1 MEIKEWLGNDNQVGY
16 DIWTKKYQYNNE
28 NFEQWL
34 ERVSGGDHEVM
45 RLIREKKFLFGGRVL
60 AGRGVDVKQSYS
72 NCYVCKA
79 PEDNIESIFETC
91 TQMARTY
98 SYGGGCG
105 VDISKL
111 RPNGAKVNNAAKTSS
126 GACSFMDLLST
137 VTGTICQAGRRGAL
151 MISISSEHPDIEE
164 FTHIKSN
171 LERVQKANIS
181 IRFSDLFLRAVE
193 ENETYTL
200 QFKNDKCEV
209 TKDINAR
216 DFFREFARMNWDYAE
231 PGCLFWDKI
240 EHYHFLDH
248 EPEFKYGGT
257 NPCVTGDTKIL
268 TDNGYIEIQSLVG
281 KKVNIWNGYN
291 WSIVEPK
298 VTAENQKIVKLVF
311 SDGCE
316 LKCTPYH
323 KFILADGTRVEAK
336 DLTNDMK
343 IIKHEM
349 PLINGFKELDHAYTQ
364 GFFSGDGYIHTSTNK
379 TYIKLYGNKRNIK
392 LDYIGHKLTLE
403 NDKCDQYR
411 VCVDVKDKSFV
422 PDASYSLK
430 SRLDW
435 LAGIIDSDGSCTKD
449 GNISISSINHSF
461 LMDIKFMLNTLG
473 INPVLMKMKDERY
486 DYLPD
491 GKGGQKLYHCQS
503 SYRIVIS
510 ASDVQ
515 KLNAIGFETQR
526 VEHDYIPNRNAKRYI
541 HLVSKE
547 DIREIEEKVYCF
559 NEQYNHS
566 GIFNGIITAQC
577 AEEPLPTFG
586 ACNLGSINLS
596 EYVTMD
602 FSINGTEHNSFDIET
617 FAKDVRTCVMALND
631 VLVEGIERH
640 PLKEQQ
646 DTVAE
651 LRQIG
656 LGIMGLGDMLVKLH
670 IRYGSPKAIAICNK
684 IAHIMINE
692 AVKASVDYR
701 LQQQR
706 NLRIHDPHIF
716 WSEKTFRASNF
727 VKGTLDNE
735 TIEYVCDNGGM
746 FNSQLLTCAPTGS
759 LSTMLRISGGIE
771 PFFSFTYSRKTQ
783 SLHGEDVYY
792 TVYTPIVQE
801 YMDKHNLKEESELPD
816 FFVKA
821 HDIPWKERV
830 EMQSIWQ
837 HYIDASISS
846 TVNLPNEATVDDV
859 IELYLY
865 AWKKGLKGITI
876 YRDGCARIPVL
887 TEKPKKESETKV
899 TINIDSE
906 KGLSV
911 ENNQLKRG
919 DVITKHEL
927 FGLKRTIQSGCGS
940 LHCAAYFDRNTGE
953 FVELFLGKGSKGG
966 CLSTL
971 NGLARMVS
979 LSARGGVPLEKIID
993 QLKSANAC
1001 PSYAVRTAVH
1011 KDTSIGSCCPSAIAN
1026 ALIDMTNE
1034 MKMYLKSQKEY
1045 NIKDIKLYT
1054 EALPSERVKMEIYGK
1069 SDDEKCTECGMPLER
1084 TCGCISCP
1092 NCGWSKCG

>member
-1 MEIKEWLGNDNQVGY
+1 MEIQEWLGKDNQAGFN
-16 DIWTKKYQYNNE
+16 IWTNKYQYNGE

-34 ERVSGGDHEVM
+34 ERVSGGNPDVS

-60 AGRGVDVKQSYS
+60 ASRGVDSKQSYS

-79 PEDNIESIFETC
+79 PEDNLESIFNTC

-111 RPNGAKVNNAAKTSS
+111 RPNGSNVNNAAKTSS

-137 VTGTICQAGRRGAL
+137 VTETICQSGRRGAL
-151 MISISSEHPDIEE
+151 MISIACNHPDIEE
-164 FTHIKSN
+164 FIHIKSN

-181 IRFSDLFLRAVE
+181 IRFSDLFLESVE
-193 ENETYTL
+193 NDRVYRL
-200 QFKNDKCEV
+200 HFKNDKC
-209 TKDINAR
+209 TIKKDINAR
-216 DFFREFARMNWDYAE
+216 NFFKEFARMNWDYAE
-231 PGCLFWDKI
+231 PGCLFWDRIKN
-240 EHYHFLDH
+240 YNFLDH
-248 EPEFKYGGT
+248 EPNFEYGGT

-268 TDNGYIEIQSLVG
+268 TDNGYIEIKSLVG

-298 VTAENQKIVKLVF
+298 VTAENQKIIKLVF

-336 DLTNDMK
+336 DLTNNMK
-343 IIKHEM
+343 LIKHEM
-349 PLINGFKELDHAYTQ
+349 PLINGSKELDHAYTQ

-422 PDASYSLK
+422 PDASYGLK
-430 SRLDW
+430 SRLEW

-503 SYRIVIS
+503 SYRIIIS

-547 DIREIEEKVYCF
+547 DISEIEEKVYCF

-577 AEEPLPTFG
+577 AEEPLPEGG

-596 EYVTMD
+596 EYVYTD
-602 FSINGTEHNSFDIET
+602 FVIDDKEHNRFDFDKFVE
-617 FAKDVRTCVMALND
+617 DVRTCVFALND
-631 VLVEGIERH
+631 VLIEGLNRH
-640 PLKEQQ
+640 PLQDQK
-646 DTVAE
+646 DTVKN

-656 LGIMGLGDMLVKLH
+656 LGIMGLGDMLTKLG
-670 IRYGSPKAIAICNK
+670 IRYGSPESIALCNTIGYK
-684 IAHIMINE
+684 MIRA

-701 LQQQR
+701 VDEEEGTWM
-706 NLRIHDPHIF
+706 NEPHMY
-716 WSEKTFRASNF
+716 WDEKRFRDSNF
-727 VKGTLDNE
+727 VRNTLD
-735 TIEYVCDNGGM
+735 TDTVDYVCKHGGM

-759 LSTMLRISGGIE
+759 LSTMLGISGGIE
-771 PFFSFTYSRKTQ
+771 PFFGFTYTRKTE
-783 SLHGEDVYY
+783 SLHNKPVYY
-792 TVYTPIVQE
+792 TMFTPIVQE
-801 YMDKHNLKEESELPD
+801 YMDKHNIKTESELPD
-816 FFVKA
+816 FFVTA
-821 HDIPWKERV
+821 HMIPWEERV
-830 EMQSIWQ
+830 DMQSVWQ
-837 HYIDASISS
+837 KYIDASISS

-859 IELYLY
+859 MELYLY

-876 YRDGCARIPVL
+876 YRDGCARTPVL
-887 TEKPKKESETKV
+887 SEKPKKDSDSTEEKSE
-899 TINIDSE
+899 E
-906 KGLSV
+906 KD
-911 ENNQLKRG
+911 LKRG

-1045 NIKDIKLYT
+1045 SISDIKLYK

-1069 SDDEKCTECGMPLER
+1069 SDDEKCPECGTPMER

-1092 NCGWSKCG
+1092 NCGWSKCS

>member
-91 TQMARTY
+91 AQMARTY

-105 VDISKL
+105 VDISNL

-151 MISISSEHPDIEE
+151 MISIACNHPDIEE
-164 FTHIKSN
+164 FIHIKSN

-181 IRFSDLFLRAVE
+181 IRFSDLFLESVE
-193 ENETYTL
+193 NDRVYRL
-200 QFKNDKCEV
+200 SFKNDKCEV

-216 DFFREFARMNWDYAE
+216 NFFREFARMNWDYAE

-257 NPCVTGDTKIL
+257 NP
-268 TDNGYIEIQSLVG
+268 
-281 KKVNIWNGYN
+281 
-291 WSIVEPK
+291 
-298 VTAENQKIVKLVF
+298 
-311 SDGCE
+311 
-316 LKCTPYH
+316 
-323 KFILADGTRVEAK
+323 
-336 DLTNDMK
+336 
-343 IIKHEM
+343 
-349 PLINGFKELDHAYTQ
+349 
-364 GFFSGDGYIHTSTNK
+364 
-379 TYIKLYGNKRNIK
+379 
-392 LDYIGHKLTLE
+392 
-403 NDKCDQYR
+403 
-411 VCVDVKDKSFV
+411 
-422 PDASYSLK
+422 
-430 SRLDW
+430 
-435 LAGIIDSDGSCTKD
+435 
-449 GNISISSINHSF
+449 
-461 LMDIKFMLNTLG
+461 
-473 INPVLMKMKDERY
+473 
-486 DYLPD
+486 
-491 GKGGQKLYHCQS
+491 
-503 SYRIVIS
+503 
-510 ASDVQ
+510 
-515 KLNAIGFETQR
+515 
-526 VEHDYIPNRNAKRYI
+526 
-541 HLVSKE
+541 
-547 DIREIEEKVYCF
+547 
-559 NEQYNHS
+559 
-566 GIFNGIITAQC
+566 C

-631 VLVEGIERH
+631 VLVEGIPRH

-716 WSEKTFRASNF
+716 WSEKNFRASNF
-727 VKGTLDNE
+727 VKGTLDDE

-783 SLHGEDVYY
+783 SLYGEDVYY

-876 YRDGCARIPVL
+876 YRDGCARTPVL

-1034 MKMYLKSQKEY
+1034 MKTYLKSQKEY

-1054 EALPSERVKMEIYGK
+1054 EALPSERVKMGIYDK
-1069 SDDEKCTECGMPLER
+1069 PDDKNTVTDNVEKCTKCGMPLEH

-1092 NCGWSKCG
+1092 NCGWSKCD

>member
-60 AGRGVDVKQSYS
+60 AGRGVNIKQSYS
-72 NCYVCKA
+72 NCYVCNA

-111 RPNGAKVNNAAKTSS
+111 RPNGANVNNAAKTSS

-151 MISISSEHPDIEE
+151 MISLHCNHPDIDE
-164 FTHIKSN
+164 FIHIKSD

-181 IRFSDLFLRAVE
+181 IRFTDNFLNAVDNNKDFDLHF
-193 ENETYTL
+193 EN
-200 QFKNDKCEV
+200 QKCDI
-209 TKDINAR
+209 TKTINAR
-216 DFFREFARMNWDYAE
+216 EFFKEFSRMNWDYAE
-231 PGCLFWDKI
+231 PGCLFWDRI
-240 EHYHFLDH
+240 EHYNFLDH
-248 EPEFKYGGT
+248 EPEFKYAGT
-257 NPCVTGDTKIL
+257 NP
-268 TDNGYIEIQSLVG
+268 
-281 KKVNIWNGYN
+281 
-291 WSIVEPK
+291 
-298 VTAENQKIVKLVF
+298 
-311 SDGCE
+311 
-316 LKCTPYH
+316 
-323 KFILADGTRVEAK
+323 
-336 DLTNDMK
+336 
-343 IIKHEM
+343 
-349 PLINGFKELDHAYTQ
+349 
-364 GFFSGDGYIHTSTNK
+364 
-379 TYIKLYGNKRNIK
+379 
-392 LDYIGHKLTLE
+392 
-403 NDKCDQYR
+403 
-411 VCVDVKDKSFV
+411 
-422 PDASYSLK
+422 
-430 SRLDW
+430 
-435 LAGIIDSDGSCTKD
+435 
-449 GNISISSINHSF
+449 
-461 LMDIKFMLNTLG
+461 
-473 INPVLMKMKDERY
+473 
-486 DYLPD
+486 
-491 GKGGQKLYHCQS
+491 
-503 SYRIVIS
+503 
-510 ASDVQ
+510 
-515 KLNAIGFETQR
+515 
-526 VEHDYIPNRNAKRYI
+526 
-541 HLVSKE
+541 
-547 DIREIEEKVYCF
+547 
-559 NEQYNHS
+559 
-566 GIFNGIITAQC
+566 C
-577 AEEPLPTFG
+577 AEEPLPAGG

-596 EYVTMD
+596 EYVKTD

-631 VLVEGIERH
+631 VLVEGIPRH

-646 DTVAE
+646 DTVAN

-670 IRYGSPKAIAICNK
+670 IRYGSQKAIAICNN
-684 IAHIMINE
+684 IAHVMINV

-716 WSEKTFRASNF
+716 WSENTFRASNF

-801 YMDKHNLKEESELPD
+801 YMDKNGLKEETELPD
-816 FFVKA
+816 FFVKS

-837 HYIDASISS
+837 KYIDASISS

-859 IELYLY
+859 MELYLY

-876 YRDGCARIPVL
+876 FRDGCARIPVL
-887 TEKPKKESETKV
+887 TEKSKKESETKV
-899 TINIDSE
+899 IINIDSE
-906 KGLSV
+906 KGLSI
-911 ENNQLKRG
+911 ENNPLKRG
-919 DVITKHEL
+919 DVVKTHDV
-927 FGLKRTIQSGCGS
+927 FGLKRTIQSGCGRI
-940 LHCAAYFDRNTGE
+940 HVAAYFDRNTGE
-953 FVELFLGKGSKGG
+953 FVELFLGKGSEGG

-979 LSARGGVPLEKIID
+979 LSARGGVPFDKIID
-993 QLKSANAC
+993 QLKSANSC
-1001 PSYAVRTAVH
+1001 PAYAVRTALH

-1045 NIKDIKLYT
+1045 SITNVKLYT
-1054 EALPSERVKMEIYGK
+1054 EAIPSERVKMGIYNT
-1069 SDDEKCTECGMPLER
+1069 SDCMEKCPECGMPMER

>member
-164 FTHIKSN
+164 FTHIKSD

-181 IRFSDLFLRAVE
+181 IRFSDSFLRAVE
-193 ENETYTL
+193 ENKTYTL

-231 PGCLFWDKI
+231 PGCLFWDRI

-257 NPCVTGDTKIL
+257 NP
-268 TDNGYIEIQSLVG
+268 
-281 KKVNIWNGYN
+281 
-291 WSIVEPK
+291 
-298 VTAENQKIVKLVF
+298 
-311 SDGCE
+311 
-316 LKCTPYH
+316 
-323 KFILADGTRVEAK
+323 
-336 DLTNDMK
+336 
-343 IIKHEM
+343 
-349 PLINGFKELDHAYTQ
+349 
-364 GFFSGDGYIHTSTNK
+364 
-379 TYIKLYGNKRNIK
+379 
-392 LDYIGHKLTLE
+392 
-403 NDKCDQYR
+403 
-411 VCVDVKDKSFV
+411 
-422 PDASYSLK
+422 
-430 SRLDW
+430 
-435 LAGIIDSDGSCTKD
+435 
-449 GNISISSINHSF
+449 
-461 LMDIKFMLNTLG
+461 
-473 INPVLMKMKDERY
+473 
-486 DYLPD
+486 
-491 GKGGQKLYHCQS
+491 
-503 SYRIVIS
+503 
-510 ASDVQ
+510 
-515 KLNAIGFETQR
+515 
-526 VEHDYIPNRNAKRYI
+526 
-541 HLVSKE
+541 
-547 DIREIEEKVYCF
+547 
-559 NEQYNHS
+559 
-566 GIFNGIITAQC
+566 C

-631 VLVEGIERH
+631 VLVEGIPRH
-640 PLKEQQ
+640 PLKEQK

-656 LGIMGLGDMLVKLH
+656 LGIMGLGDMLIKLH

-716 WSEKTFRASNF
+716 WSEKTFRVSNF

-735 TIEYVCDNGGM
+735 TIEYVCANGGM

-876 YRDGCARIPVL
+876 YRDGCARTPVL

-919 DVITKHEL
+919 DVVKTHDV
-927 FGLKRTIQSGCGS
+927 FGLKRTIQSGCGRI
-940 LHCAAYFDRNTGE
+940 HVAAYFDRNTGE
-953 FVELFLGKGSKGG
+953 FVELFVGKGSDGG
-966 CLSTL
+966 CLSTM

-979 LSARGGVPLEKIID
+979 LSARGGVPFDKIID

-1001 PSYAVRTAVH
+1001 PSYVVRTVTM
-1011 KDTSIGSCCPSAIAN
+1011 KDTSKGSCCPSAIAN
-1026 ALIDMTNE
+1026 ALIDMMNE

-1045 NIKDIKLYT
+1045 RISDIKL
-1054 EALPSERVKMEIYGK
+1054 
-1069 SDDEKCTECGMPLER
+1069 
-1084 TCGCISCP
+1084 
-1092 NCGWSKCG
+1092 

>member
-60 AGRGVDVKQSYS
+60 AGRGVDIKQSYS

-164 FTHIKSN
+164 FIHIKSD

-181 IRFSDLFLRAVE
+181 IRFSDSFLRAVE

-200 QFKNDKCEV
+200 HFKNDKCEIN
-209 TKDINAR
+209 KDINAR

-257 NPCVTGDTKIL
+257 NP
-268 TDNGYIEIQSLVG
+268 
-281 KKVNIWNGYN
+281 
-291 WSIVEPK
+291 
-298 VTAENQKIVKLVF
+298 
-311 SDGCE
+311 
-316 LKCTPYH
+316 
-323 KFILADGTRVEAK
+323 
-336 DLTNDMK
+336 
-343 IIKHEM
+343 
-349 PLINGFKELDHAYTQ
+349 
-364 GFFSGDGYIHTSTNK
+364 
-379 TYIKLYGNKRNIK
+379 
-392 LDYIGHKLTLE
+392 
-403 NDKCDQYR
+403 
-411 VCVDVKDKSFV
+411 
-422 PDASYSLK
+422 
-430 SRLDW
+430 
-435 LAGIIDSDGSCTKD
+435 
-449 GNISISSINHSF
+449 
-461 LMDIKFMLNTLG
+461 
-473 INPVLMKMKDERY
+473 
-486 DYLPD
+486 
-491 GKGGQKLYHCQS
+491 
-503 SYRIVIS
+503 
-510 ASDVQ
+510 
-515 KLNAIGFETQR
+515 
-526 VEHDYIPNRNAKRYI
+526 
-541 HLVSKE
+541 
-547 DIREIEEKVYCF
+547 
-559 NEQYNHS
+559 
-566 GIFNGIITAQC
+566 C

-631 VLVEGIERH
+631 VLVEGIKRH

-716 WSEKTFRASNF
+716 WSEKTFRTSNF

-735 TIEYVCDNGGM
+735 TIEYVCVNGGM

-837 HYIDASISS
+837 KYIDASISS

-876 YRDGCARIPVL
+876 YRDGCARTPVL

-919 DVITKHEL
+919 DVVKTHDV
-927 FGLKRTIQSGCGS
+927 FGLKRTIQSGCGRI
-940 LHCAAYFDRNTGE
+940 HVAAYFDRNTGE
-953 FVELFLGKGSKGG
+953 FVELFVGKGSDGG
-966 CLSTL
+966 CLSTM

-979 LSARGGVPLEKIID
+979 LSARGGVPFDKIID

-1001 PSYAVRTAVH
+1001 PSYVVRTVTM
-1011 KDTSIGSCCPSAIAN
+1011 KDTSKGSCCPSAIAN
-1026 ALIDMTNE
+1026 ALIDMMNE

-1045 NIKDIKLYT
+1045 SITDVKLYT
-1054 EALPSERVKMEIYGK
+1054 AAIPSERVKMGIYHNP
-1069 SDDEKCTECGMPLER
+1069 DNMNTVTDNCEKCPECGMPMER

>member
-1 MEIKEWLGNDNQVGY
+1 MEIKEWLGKDNQAGFN
-16 DIWTKKYQYNNE
+16 IWTNKYQYNGE

-60 AGRGVDVKQSYS
+60 AGRGVDAKQSYS

-79 PEDNIESIFETC
+79 PEDNLESIFETC

-137 VTGTICQAGRRGAL
+137 VTDTICQDGRRGAL
-151 MISISSEHPDIEE
+151 MISIACNHPDIEE
-164 FTHIKSN
+164 FIHIKSN

-231 PGCLFWDKI
+231 PGCLFWDRI
-240 EHYHFLDH
+240 EDYHFLDH

-257 NPCVTGDTKIL
+257 NP
-268 TDNGYIEIQSLVG
+268 
-281 KKVNIWNGYN
+281 
-291 WSIVEPK
+291 
-298 VTAENQKIVKLVF
+298 
-311 SDGCE
+311 
-316 LKCTPYH
+316 
-323 KFILADGTRVEAK
+323 
-336 DLTNDMK
+336 
-343 IIKHEM
+343 
-349 PLINGFKELDHAYTQ
+349 
-364 GFFSGDGYIHTSTNK
+364 
-379 TYIKLYGNKRNIK
+379 
-392 LDYIGHKLTLE
+392 
-403 NDKCDQYR
+403 
-411 VCVDVKDKSFV
+411 
-422 PDASYSLK
+422 
-430 SRLDW
+430 
-435 LAGIIDSDGSCTKD
+435 
-449 GNISISSINHSF
+449 
-461 LMDIKFMLNTLG
+461 
-473 INPVLMKMKDERY
+473 
-486 DYLPD
+486 
-491 GKGGQKLYHCQS
+491 
-503 SYRIVIS
+503 
-510 ASDVQ
+510 
-515 KLNAIGFETQR
+515 
-526 VEHDYIPNRNAKRYI
+526 
-541 HLVSKE
+541 
-547 DIREIEEKVYCF
+547 
-559 NEQYNHS
+559 
-566 GIFNGIITAQC
+566 C

-631 VLVEGIERH
+631 VLVEGIPRH
-640 PLKEQQ
+640 PLKEQK

-656 LGIMGLGDMLVKLH
+656 LGIMGLGDMLTKLG

-684 IAHIMINE
+684 IAHTMINE

-701 LQQQR
+701 LQQQS

-727 VKGTLDNE
+727 VRGALDTE

-759 LSTMLRISGGIE
+759 LSTMLGISGGIE
-771 PFFSFTYSRKTQ
+771 PFFGFTYTRKTE
-783 SLHGEDVYY
+783 SLHNKPVYY
-792 TVYTPIVQE
+792 TMFTPIVQE
-801 YMDKHNLKEESELPD
+801 YMDKHNIKNESELPD
-816 FFVKA
+816 FFVTA
-821 HDIPWKERV
+821 HMIPWKERV
-830 EMQSIWQ
+830 DMQSIWQ
-837 HYIDASISS
+837 KYIDASISS

-859 IELYLY
+859 MELYLY
-865 AWKKGLKGITI
+865 AWKKRLKGITI
-876 YRDGCARIPVL
+876 YRDGCARTPVL
-887 TEKPKKESETKV
+887 SEKPKKES
-899 TINIDSE
+899 NSSE
-906 KGLSV
+906 EKS
-911 ENNQLKRG
+911 EEKDLKRG

-1054 EALPSERVKMEIYGK
+1054 EVLPSERVKIGIYDNP
-1069 SDDEKCTECGMPLER
+1069 DDTSTISVDDREKCPECGMPMER